1 MDRLRK
7 TLEILE
13 DIKEKVLEEA
23 KKTKQSIE
31 EKLDVKLDKD
41 HLYEQ
46 RWVFYHTILAIELLI
61 TNILLLILVFKD

>member
-1 MDRLRK
+1 MDQVRK

-23 KKTKQSIE
+23 KKTKQSID

-61 TNILLLILVFKD
+61 TNILLLFLVLKD

>member
-1 MDRLRK
+1 MDHLRK
-7 TLEILE
+7 TLNILE

-41 HLYEQ
+41 NLYEQ

>member
-1 MDRLRK
+1 MDHLRK

-41 HLYEQ
+41 NLYEQ

>member
-1 MDRLRK
+1 MDHLRK
-7 TLEILE
+7 TFEVLD
-13 DIKEKVLEEA
+13 DIKERVLEEA

-46 RWVFYHTILAIELLI
+46 RWVLYHTILAIELLV